1 MDVIRVQGPVDGFA
15 FLGKFLPGFTVDD
28 EHARSA
34 RAHNQGT
41 GGRNLQEPSDIRI
54 DRRIR
59 GPVQVEMRKG
69 GVFGIQDVQAGGRPD
84 PLRAPPVLDHVDDGG
99 AGQAVRAFPVVLVRL
114 EPEPVET
121 DQPAFRADPY
131 IIGAVLVDPVHL
143 RIGEA

>member
-1 MDVIRVQGPVDGFA
+1 MDVIRVQGPIDDFP
-15 FLGKFLPGFTVDD
+15 FFREFLPGFTVDD
-28 EHARSA
+28 EHARAA
-34 RAHNQGT
+34 RAHDQGT
-41 GGRNLQEPSDIRI
+41 GGRNLQQPSDIRI
-54 DRRIR
+54 HRRIR
-59 GPVQVEMRKG
+59 GPVQVEMREG
-69 GVFGIQDVQAGGRPD
+69 GVLGVQDVQAGGRPD

-143 RIGEA
+143 RVGEA